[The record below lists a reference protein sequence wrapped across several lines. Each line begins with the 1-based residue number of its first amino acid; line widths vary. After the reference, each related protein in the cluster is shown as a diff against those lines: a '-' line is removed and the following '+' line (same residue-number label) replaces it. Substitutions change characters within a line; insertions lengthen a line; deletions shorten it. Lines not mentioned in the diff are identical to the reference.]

1 MGSRKKKKSLFYRF
15 CVSIAKIFYRK
26 RKFVG
31 IENIPE
37 EPSLIIG
44 NHAQIHGP
52 VSCEFYFP
60 TYKSI
65 WCIGEMMNIK
75 EVPAYAYKDFWS
87 YKPKWIRWF
96 YKILSYIIAPIC
108 SYYLNQ
114 ADTIAVYK
122 DTRLLKTFRDT
133 MEKLDDGANVVIFPE
148 CHQDFNDIVCEFQ
161 DKFVDVAKI
170 YYNKT
175 GKCLSFV
182 PMYNAATIK
191 TIVFGTPIKYNP
203 LIDMKEQRKIICEY
217 LKQEITKLAKE
228 LPVHKVVPY
237 KNIKKKNYVNSR

>member
-1 MGSRKKKKSLFYRF
+1 MEKKNKKKPAFYRLS
-15 CVSIAKIFYRK
+15 VSIAKLFYKK
-26 RKFVG
+26 RTFVG
-31 IENIPE
+31 VEDLPE

-44 NHAQIHGP
+44 NHAQLHGP
-52 VSCEFYFP
+52 LACEAYFP
-60 TYKSI
+60 TDKAI
-65 WCIGEMMNIK
+65 WCIGEMMNLK
-75 EVPAYAYKDFWS
+75 EVPSYAYKDFWS

-96 YKILSYIIAPIC
+96 YKILSYVIAPIC
-108 SYYLNQ
+108 SYYLKH

-133 MEKLDDGANVVIFPE
+133 MERLDDGANVVIFPE

-161 DKFVDVAKI
+161 DKFVDVAKL

-191 TIVFGTPIKYNP
+191 TIVFGTPIKYDP
-203 LIDMKEQRKIICEY
+203 SIDIKEQRQIMCEY
-217 LKQEITKLAKE
+217 LKKEITKLAKE

-237 KNIKKKNYVNSR
+237 KNIKKKNYVNSK

>member
-1 MGSRKKKKSLFYRF
+1 MEKKNKKKPAFYRLSG
-15 CVSIAKIFYRK
+15 SIAKLFYKK
-26 RKFVG
+26 RTFVG
-31 IENIPE
+31 VENLPE

-44 NHAQIHGP
+44 NHAQLHGP
-52 VSCEFYFP
+52 LACEAYFP
-60 TYKSI
+60 TDKAI
-65 WCIGEMMNIK
+65 WCIGEMMNLK
-75 EVPAYAYKDFWS
+75 EVPSYAYKDFWS

-96 YKILSYIIAPIC
+96 YKILSYVIAPIC
-108 SYYLNQ
+108 SYYLKH

-133 MEKLDDGANVVIFPE
+133 MERLDDGANVVIFPE

-161 DKFVDVAKI
+161 DKFVDVAKL

-191 TIVFGTPIKYNP
+191 TIVFGTPIKYDP
-203 LIDMKEQRKIICEY
+203 SIDIKEQRQIMCEY
-217 LKQEITKLAKE
+217 LKKEITKLAKE

-237 KNIKKKNYVNSR
+237 KNIKKKNYVNSK